1 MKLTL
6 SKKTYTTTES
16 IILNSDVDVYPVSAS
31 NFEFYRVD
39 GAEYTPIGFSVSSS
53 GSVITFIPDIIEHNK
68 IYVLISNMIYSIALD
83 DLLAVDIKR
92 FFVFDN
98 VFERNYNDVYH
109 QLRNIDNIISIDK
122 VVTESDHYD
131 FNLTPSSYN
140 IVTKKYEYDD
150 TTLLINNNDLVLE
163 NYINQYFS
171 EFNTLFNNIKNKN
184 YLNASNPDITIED
197 YDDEYLNN
205 INLTIM
211 KNIIR
216 YGALKGNI
224 YLISF
229 VLGLYTKFLGYNFIS
244 VVEDLS
250 NNFVYRIS
258 TSLPKS
264 FWNKYIKPVVHPIG
278 WNSIYNEITSFTG
291 DAYIDFDLIN
301 YQQKLRHLNW
311 NLNSVSYLEA
321 EYFSKVDPKVPHY
334 FKLKQIF
341 HNQGALESQNVSAH
355 IFTGHS
361 NCKFTGPLDQYKFNL
376 TVGMSKHNTDFYIAP
391 VSANPLYKVTHDL
404 SNYKSSYDSID
415 DVSRF
420 TYKQTGIAH
429 SYLWEK
435 YKGTTLLD
443 SQHTFL
449 NFYDTNLKK
458 DEYVILKLK
467 NNDWITSTL
476 KYDNTRYIQY
486 KTLFESWVLK
496 NKSFKFTSI
505 RNYNNV
511 YFDFLSFDSFNSE
524 KTAARLS
531 ITNDFEYTFSTSG
544 AEFIAEFDTPTSIS
558 GEVSLYVY

>member
-1 MKLTL
+1 MNLTL
-6 SKKTYTTTES
+6 SKKTYSTSES

-31 NFEFYRVD
+31 NFELYRVD
-39 GAEYTPIGFSVSSS
+39 GGDYTPIVVNASSS
-53 GSVITFIPDIIEHNK
+53 GSVITIVPEILEHNK
-68 IYVLISNMIYSIALD
+68 IYVLISNMINSITLD
-83 DLLAVDIKR
+83 DLLTVDIKR
-92 FFVFDN
+92 FFVFDD
-98 VFERNYNDVYH
+98 VFERNYNDIYH
-109 QLRNIDNIISIDK
+109 QLRNIDNIISIDN

-150 TTLLINNNDLVLE
+150 NTLLINSNQLVLE

-171 EFNTLFNNIKNKN
+171 EFNTLFYNIKNKN
-184 YLNASNPDITIED
+184 YLNADNPDITIED
-197 YDDEYLNN
+197 YSDEYLNN
-205 INLTIM
+205 INLAIM
-211 KNIIR
+211 KNIVR

-250 NNFVYRIS
+250 NNFVYRVS

-278 WNSIYNEITSFTG
+278 WNSVYNEITSFTG
-291 DAYIDFDLIN
+291 DTYADFDLIN

-311 NLNSVSYLEA
+311 NINSVSYLDA
-321 EYFSKVDPKVPHY
+321 EYYSTSLPIDPHF
-334 FKLKQIF
+334 FKLRKVF
-341 HNQGALESQNVSAH
+341 HNQGALESYNVSAH

-361 NCKFTGPLDQYKFNL
+361 NCKFINVLDQYNFNL
-376 TVGMSKHNTDFYIAP
+376 KVGMSYHDTDFYIAP
-391 VSANPLYKVTHDL
+391 VSANPLLKVTHDT
-404 SNYKSSYDSID
+404 SNFITSYTSID
-415 DVSRF
+415 NITRF

-429 SYLWEK
+429 SYIWEK
-435 YKGTTLLD
+435 YKGNTLLD
-443 SQHTFL
+443 IQHTFL
-449 NFYDTNLKK
+449 NYYDTTINK

-486 KTLFESWVLK
+486 ISLFESWVSK
-496 NKSFKFTSI
+496 NNSFKFNNI

-531 ITNDFEYTFSTSG
+531 ITNDFDYTFESSL
-544 AEFIAEFDTPTSIS
+544 AEFIAEFDTPTSII
-558 GEVSLYVY
+558 GEVSVYVY